1 MARISQICLALLAV
15 AFTATSAAPCY
26 DGQSSV
32 STVNSNGSVTPITQV
47 DITKDADIDNDE
59 AENDGD
65 DASDAVDTSVDVDAS
80 VDDSVDGSLDDSV
93 NASDD
98 TSDNVSD
105 NVNASIDVDA
115 EATTDSAPCVD
126 GDSTD
131 ITNVSTDDIKDTID
145 VITGHSSTSVTHG
158 ANSVVAAADGVNR
171 NSLLGVTTG
180 YIGTGPINLDNL
192 ATNAL
197 SSGNFGDGIYQA
209 QANRAP
215 SVTSVESGNG
225 GGLLDITAGYVGTG
239 PISADNALT
248 NLLASR
254 SNGPF
259 YAQSAGSSDALSTVD
274 VSDGNSASVA
284 NIDAGY
290 VGTGVITADNLGT
303 NLLSGDGTNGGLL
316 NRIL

>member
-32 STVNSNGSVTPITQV
+32 ATVNSNGSVTPIVQV
-47 DITKDADIDNDE
+47 DVTKDADVDNDE
-59 AENDGD
+59 AENDGND
-65 DASDAVDTSVDVDAS
+65 VSDTVDTSVDVDAS
-80 VDDSVDGSLDDSV
+80 VDNSVNDSVDDSV
-93 NASDD
+93 DASN
-98 TSDNVSD
+98 NVSD
-105 NVNASIDVDA
+105 NIDASIDVDA
-115 EATTDSAPCVD
+115 EATTDSTSCVD

-131 ITNVSTDDIKDTID
+131 IDNVSTDNIKNTVD
-145 VITGHSSTSVTHG
+145 VITDHSSTSVAHE

-209 QANRAP
+209 QAERAP
-215 SVTSVESGNG
+215 SVTSVEGGNG
-225 GGLLDITAGYVGTG
+225 GGLLDVTAGYIGTG

-259 YAQSAGSSDALSTVD
+259 YAQSADSSDTLSTVD
-274 VSDGNSASVA
+274 VSDGTSGSVA
-284 NIDAGY
+284 NVAAGY
-290 VGTGVITADNLGT
+290 VGTGVIKADNLGT
-303 NLLSGDGTNGGLL
+303 NLLSGDGSNGGLL

>member
-32 STVNSNGSVTPITQV
+32 ATVNSNGSVTPIAQV
-47 DITKDADIDNDE
+47 DVTKNADVDNDE

-65 DASDAVDTSVDVDAS
+65 DVSDAVDTSVDVD
-80 VDDSVDGSLDDSV
+80 DSVD
-93 NASDD
+93 ASDNSVD
-98 TSDNVSD
+98 TSDDASDNVSD
-105 NVNASIDVDA
+105 NVNASIDVNA
-115 EATTDSAPCVD
+115 EAATESASCVD

-131 ITNVSTDDIKDTID
+131 IDNVSTDDIKDTID
-145 VITGHSSTSVTHG
+145 VITGHSSTSVTHE

-225 GGLLDITAGYVGTG
+225 GGLLDVTAGYVGTG

-259 YAQSAGSSDALSTVD
+259 YAQSADSSDALSTVD
-274 VSDGNSASVA
+274 VSDGNSGSVA
-284 NIDAGY
+284 NVAAGY
-290 VGTGVITADNLGT
+290 IGTGVIKADNLGT
-303 NLLSGDGTNGGLL
+303 NLLSGDGSNGGLL